1 MMAEKTLAMKL
12 LEQKK
17 VPFEAIS
24 YPPEEHDAEK
34 LALLFGVPAAQVFK
48 TLVVVREGNKK
59 PLLVLT
65 PADRQ
70 LDLKK
75 VARALGEKK
84 VQMALHSEAERL
96 TGLQVGGIS
105 PLALLNRGFVICA
118 DATIRAQ
125 EAVWVSAGQR
135 GINLRVP
142 VAALLRLLNARII
155 EAT

>member
-1 MMAEKTLAMKL
+1 MAEKTLAMKL

-17 VPFEAIS
+17 VPYTAVV

-34 LALLFGVPAAQVFK
+34 LAARFGVPPAQVFK
-48 TLVVVREGNKK
+48 TLVVVRDGGKK

-75 VARALGEKK
+75 LAKAVGEKK
-84 VQMALHSEAERL
+84 VAMARHSEAEAL

-105 PLALLNRGFVICA
+105 PLALLNKGFAIYA
-118 DATIRAQ
+118 DATIQAQ
-125 EAVWVSAGQR
+125 THVYVSAGQR
-135 GINLRVP
+135 GVNLRVP
-142 VAALLRLLNARII
+142 TAELLRLINARVID
-155 EAT
+155 AT